1 MCESGNQD
9 RGWHLYV
16 ADMIESCE
24 AVLAVTDGL
33 DVDEFVNDRLT
44 YKATLWDLRIIG
56 EAAIHVPPEIREATP
71 NVEWPEIVGM
81 RNRLTHGYLKIR
93 DQIVWDT
100 IQSDVPK
107 LLSDLRELIERF
119 DKDSL

>member
-1 MCESGNQD
+1 MCESRKQD
-9 RGWHLYV
+9 RGWRLYV

-24 AVLAVTDGL
+24 AVLTFTDGL

-56 EAAIHVPPEIREATP
+56 EAATHVPPGIREAAP
-71 NVEWPEIVGM
+71 DVEWAEIVGM
-81 RNRLTHGYLKIR
+81 RNQLTHGYLRIR

-100 IQSDVPK
+100 IKTDVPK
-107 LLSDLRELIERF
+107 LLCDLRDLLNQIDEGQV
-119 DKDSL
+119 